1 MLCEHNKDDSL
12 AFNCTECLE
21 RIEGRLRAN
30 SFISKTPKP
39 KGPSLYKIYD
49 LLMGLYNRD
58 NLGLAYKDGQPLA
71 VNKTCTWCSKGKQEK
86 GKWTGC
92 ASQHFG
98 SGCADKWEG
107 KR

>member
-1 MLCEHNKDDSL
+1 MISRPCAGCRGFSTYHT
-12 AFNCTECLE
+12 CG
-21 RIEGRLRAN
+21 EGVQG
-30 SFISKTPKP
+30 IPEEP
-39 KGPSLYKIYD
+39 GPSLYKIYD

-92 ASQHFG
+92 ASDHYG
-98 SGCADKWEG
+98 SGCGDKWEG